1 MIPVAR
7 SKKFV
12 GHLKEY
18 VDQPLDFLMNKWKEE
33 GDIFRF
39 RLAHRYLIVISHPDY
54 VKHIMQENHTNYKK
68 SLAYRKLK
76 LLLGNGLFTS
86 EGEYW
91 LKQRRLA
98 QPAFH
103 KERITNYFETMTA
116 FAYQLIAKWQEECK
130 EGNSVYLHKEMT
142 VLTLKIISKT
152 LLGIE
157 LSEEGRVVEENLPF
171 ALKFMIRRVT
181 STVNFPMSFPLKKHI
196 HFKRAVQSLYSSI
209 DGIILNKRK
218 LEDPG
223 IDLLAILMGVEDE
236 ETGEKMSD
244 QQLKDEILT
253 FFLAGHETSAVALTW
268 TIYLLMQN
276 PSELAKVKAEVDAV
290 LKDQPFNIAHLKQLT
305 YTTMVIKETMRIV
318 SPVWVLGREALGED
332 VLGNHKINKG
342 QSVIFSP
349 YLVHRHPDFWE
360 QPDTFNPQR
369 FTPEKEA
376 KMHKFAYFPFGGGPR
391 LCIGASFAMM
401 EMQVILSLLIKSFD
415 FTPKSVKHPGF
426 NYSLTLRPSSEI
438 ELNLN

>member
-1 MIPVAR
+1 
-7 SKKFV
+7 
-12 GHLKEY
+12 
-18 VDQPLDFLMNKWKEE
+18 
-33 GDIFRF
+33 
-39 RLAHRYLIVISHPDY
+39 
-54 VKHIMQENHTNYKK
+54 
-68 SLAYRKLK
+68 
-76 LLLGNGLFTS
+76 
-86 EGEYW
+86 
-91 LKQRRLA
+91 
-98 QPAFH
+98 
-103 KERITNYFETMTA
+103 
-116 FAYQLIAKWQEECK
+116 
-130 EGNSVYLHKEMT
+130 
-142 VLTLKIISKT
+142 
-152 LLGIE
+152 
-157 LSEEGRVVEENLPF
+157 
-171 ALKFMIRRVT
+171 
-181 STVNFPMSFPLKKHI
+181 
-196 HFKRAVQSLYSSI
+196 
-209 DGIILNKRK
+209 
-218 LEDPG
+218 
-223 IDLLAILMGVEDE
+223 
-236 ETGEKMSD
+236 
-244 QQLKDEILT
+244 
-253 FFLAGHETSAVALTW
+253 
-268 TIYLLMQN
+268 MQN